1 MKYLRKLT
9 DVDTWLYI
17 SLWLFIGG
25 TIYLMIALFHDSNQL
40 TIKEIIEQKPITT
53 TVTVTSQT
61 IESHLDL
68 RIGQED
74 PTDIEGIEQ
83 KAITGNINVTYVTS
97 GGENI
102 TETYSVQQIHDK
114 QMPTTGSTINKTYYT
129 GTYKLNSGKT
139 ITINSAKLLKRGDS
153 SIVND
158 KFHYS
163 WTQVNPQIEPMETTI
178 RVHYKRK
185 VGIYTKHYAKTLPYT
200 LIP

>member
-68 RIGQED
+68 RIGHED

-83 KAITGNINVTYVTS
+83 MQSK
-97 GGENI
+97 
-102 TETYSVQQIHDK
+102 TEISSNSNEK
-114 QMPTTGSTINKTYYT
+114 LTI
-129 GTYKLNSGKT
+129 GRS
-139 ITINSAKLLKRGDS
+139 
-153 SIVND
+153 
-158 KFHYS
+158 
-163 WTQVNPQIEPMETTI
+163 
-178 RVHYKRK
+178 KRK
-185 VGIYTKHYAKTLPYT
+185 LP
-200 LIP
+200 